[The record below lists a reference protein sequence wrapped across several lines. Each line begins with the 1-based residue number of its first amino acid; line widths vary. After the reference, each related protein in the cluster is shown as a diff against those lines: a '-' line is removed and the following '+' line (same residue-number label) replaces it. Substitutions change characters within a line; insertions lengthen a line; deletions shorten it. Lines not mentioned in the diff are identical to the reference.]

1 MFRRVSYIIA
11 LQFTAFVFIL
21 ILISGS
27 IFLAV
32 DFNRVR
38 RQTYDLLVQNLQFV
52 IDSSRFTPDGVP
64 AALPRGM
71 SELVRVADKNHR
83 ILYEGDVFSDI
94 RFSDKPGLSYATV
107 EHEDYVILTAPI
119 MDSGQPS
126 GHIQVAHLDRFHFSE
141 LQDKGFMFLLVN
153 IGISTITF
161 FVGLFFART
170 SLKPAAAAMERLE
183 QFTQDASHELRTPLA
198 TLNSSL
204 DLALKT
210 QKYKEGIESAKD
222 DVKQITILIERL
234 LNLARLDSFL
244 LSKEKI
250 QLSPFV
256 AEIIEKQKVFAEKN
270 NVKIE
275 SAITPGVV
283 VMGDPS
289 LVRQVLTNLIMNAV
303 KYSKPGGG
311 TVIVRLSKKELS
323 VQDDGIGIAEAS
335 LPHIFDRF
343 YQADA
348 SRAKGGL
355 GLGLALVKRIVDLH
369 GWSIDVKSEEGEGT
383 IFTVAIS

>member
-170 SLKPAAAAMERLE
+170 SLKPAAAAMDRLE

>member
-1 MFRRVSYIIA
+1 
-11 LQFTAFVFIL
+11 
-21 ILISGS
+21 
-27 IFLAV
+27 
-32 DFNRVR
+32 
-38 RQTYDLLVQNLQFV
+38 
-52 IDSSRFTPDGVP
+52 
-64 AALPRGM
+64 
-71 SELVRVADKNHR
+71 VADKNHR